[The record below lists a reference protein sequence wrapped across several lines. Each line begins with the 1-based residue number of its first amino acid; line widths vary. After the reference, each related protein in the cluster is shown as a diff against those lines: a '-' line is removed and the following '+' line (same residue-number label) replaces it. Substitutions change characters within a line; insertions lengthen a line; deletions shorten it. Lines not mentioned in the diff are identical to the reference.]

1 MPLPIVRVGALIV
14 ILSSFACAGANPTAS
29 PGRPSSGVRGMRA
42 WLGCWGLQVTSEG
55 KVGEIARVR
64 LNPLVMWERDG
75 RTWLQGLAMPAHPQ
89 PDSMWFSWSPNQAG
103 DSAEIRVEFL
113 GGTIWRMARRDDSL
127 QGEAY
132 HTYDIVPDEDH
143 LGPARGHRVAC

>member
-1 MPLPIVRVGALIV
+1 MPVQSLRVCVLIV
-14 ILSSFACAGANPTAS
+14 ILLSTACAGASPTAS
-29 PGRPSSGVRGMRA
+29 PGRPSSAVRGTRG
-42 WLGCWGLQVTSEG
+42 WLGCWGLQATSEG
-55 KVGEIARVR
+55 NVGEVARVR

-75 RTWLQGLAMPAHPQ
+75 RTWLQGLSIPPHPQ

-103 DSAEIRVEFL
+103 DSAEISVEFL
-113 GGTIWRMARRDDSL
+113 GGTIWRMARRGDSL

-132 HTYDIVPDEDH
+132 HTYDIVPGEDH